1 VPRLPPAFANG
12 LWYLSCLRE
21 ARALQH
27 ALSDVAG
34 TQQRLLLATLKRN
47 EDTEYGR
54 RCGFAGIRSANEY
67 RERAPLTDYGDY
79 AEAVERIGAG
89 EKNVLTREEALL
101 LEPTSGSTR
110 ATKLIP
116 YTASLKNEFARGIAA
131 WVWDLFSHDPHL
143 MLGPA
148 YWSITPIA
156 YREERTPGGIPIGF
170 EEDTQYLGGL
180 GTLLSRVMVV
190 PSEVRRI
197 DDIESFRYVTLLF
210 LLRARSLA
218 LISVWN
224 PTFLTLLM
232 SRLPGWRLRLAHDLE
247 TGSLSP
253 PTPILDGAR
262 LSALNSPSPRRAA
275 ELRTAFRTGGEP
287 ATIHSSLWPKL
298 RLLSC
303 WDDGHAALH
312 APEAA
317 RLFPQARVQGK
328 GLLATECIVSLPLIG
343 QTGAVLALLSHFLEF
358 IPQGS
363 EGETLLAHELEE
375 GGRYSVVV
383 TTGGGLY
390 RYQMGDV
397 VEVTGRFEACPL
409 LRFLGKEDLVSD
421 RYGEK
426 LNERHVREA
435 LQGALA
441 RHAPDAHFAM
451 LAFEEESGSYTL
463 FVEAE
468 GARETSLLSLA
479 DHIEGKLRENYHYRY
494 CRDLDQLGY
503 LRVFRVR
510 NGAAETHQAVC
521 RSGGQRAGDVKPAAL
536 HVMSDWSRRFEGR
549 FLGSSHSEL
558 RKD

>member
-1 VPRLPPAFANG
+1 VPKLPPAFANG

-21 ARALQH
+21 ARALRR

-34 TQQRLLLATLKRN
+34 TQERLLLATLKRN

-54 RCGFAGIRSANEY
+54 RHGFAGIRSANEY

-79 AEAVERIGAG
+79 TGAVERIGAG
-89 EKNVLTREEALL
+89 EKNVLTREEVLL
-101 LEPTSGSTR
+101 LEPTSGSTQ

-143 MLGPA
+143 MLGSA
-148 YWSITPIA
+148 YWSITPGA
-156 YREERTPGGIPIGF
+156 HREERTPGGIPIGF
-170 EEDTQYLGGL
+170 EEDTQYLGVL
-180 GTLLSRVMVV
+180 GTLLSSVMVV
-190 PSEVRRI
+190 PSEVRQI
-197 DDIESFRYVTLLF
+197 DDIESFRYVTLLS
-210 LLRARSLA
+210 LLRARSMA

-224 PTFLTLLM
+224 PTFITLLM
-232 SRLPGWRLRLAHDLE
+232 SRLPGWHLRLAHDLE

-253 PTPILDGAR
+253 PTPIPEGVR
-262 LSALNSPSPRRAA
+262 LSALNSPAPRRAA
-275 ELRTAFRTGGEP
+275 ELRTAFRSGGEP
-287 ATIHSSLWPKL
+287 ATVHSSLWPKL

-303 WDDGHAALH
+303 WDEGHAALY

-317 RLFPQARVQGK
+317 RLFPQARIQGK
-328 GLLATECIVSLPLIG
+328 GLLATECFVSLPLIG
-343 QTGAVLALLSHFLEF
+343 QTGAVLALRSHFLEF
-358 IPQGS
+358 IPHGS

-375 GGRYSVVV
+375 GGRYSLVV

-397 VEVTGRFEACPL
+397 VEVTGHFEACPL

-426 LNERHVREA
+426 LNERHAREA
-435 LQGALA
+435 LRGALA

-451 LAFEEESGSYTL
+451 LAFEEESNSYTL
-463 FVEAE
+463 FIEAE
-468 GARETSLLSLA
+468 GVRDTALLALA
-479 DHIEGKLRENYHYRY
+479 DHIEGELRENHHYQY
-494 CRDLDQLGY
+494 CRDLGQLGY

-510 NGAAETHQAVC
+510 HGAAETHQAVC

-536 HVMSDWSRRFEGR
+536 HVMSDWSRSFEGR
-549 FLGSSHSEL
+549 FLGSSLSEL